1 MRHAIGNSAWPTR
14 RWIAAVLVACSAI
27 GGSLHAQQRPATAQN
42 PAAADYL
49 YEPDGYLVEPDAITR
64 AAIYADRHFGKGDLN
79 NGLYID
85 FANMVAG
92 AGWIAAGPGYRRWY
106 SKDQLLIDASAGV
119 SWHGY
124 KMAQARVELPKLMRS
139 RLLLGGQAKL
149 QDFTQIKFY
158 GEGPAARAV
167 ERERLSAEV
176 ERRRRLCDAA
186 AGRMGRRQR
195 QRRVAG
201 AVDPQSPAASSGTLS
216 LPCSSCSRATR
227 CSRVT
232 SPPSCTPRCG
242 VSADRRD
249 YPGHPTRGGLVR
261 GAITGY
267 ADRDAGLFSFRRYEA
282 EAEHFVPFDGARMVL
297 ALHGWVASTQTD
309 LSQIVPFYL
318 EPSIGGQNSLRSFP
332 DFRFHDRNLALVN
345 VEARIAVFSHM
356 DAAVFVD
363 AGNVAPRFGD
373 LNLDKRSY
381 GVGARFHTRR
391 EDVRPSRC
399 GARRRR
405 VAPGV
410 PADRAIE
417 SVAVFATDGR
427 RAVRAVG
434 ETDHEACVLGRGRVG
449 VRRDRHGLRRREAAD
464 AGVARGSWRDVVGAA
479 DRSRRARYLLRTVG
493 PRVAPNPVDTYT
505 FVEGSTRASISG

>member
-1 MRHAIGNSAWPTR
+1 MRHAIANSAWHTR

-64 AAIYADRHFGKGDLN
+64 AAIYADRHFGKGDLT

-92 AGWIAAGPGYRRWY
+92 AGWIAVGPGYRRWY
-106 SKDQLLIDASAGV
+106 SKDQLLVDASAGV

-139 RLLLGGQAKL
+139 RLLLGGQGRL
-149 QDFTQIKFY
+149 QDFTQIAFY
-158 GEGPAARAV
+158 GEGPATAPSNESDYRLKSKDLVGYATLRPVEWVDVNGSIGLLAPSILEPGGFFRHARPTAQQLFARDAV
-167 ERERLSAEV
+167 FTHDEPTFTHTEI
-176 ERRRRLCDAA
+176 
-186 AGRMGRRQR
+186 
-195 QRRVAG
+195 
-201 AVDPQSPAASSGTLS
+201 
-216 LPCSSCSRATR
+216 
-227 CSRVT
+227 
-232 SPPSCTPRCG
+232 G

-249 YPGHPTRGGLVR
+249 YPGHPTSGGLVR

-267 ADRDAGLFSFRRYEA
+267 ADRDTGLFSFRRYEA

-309 LSQIVPFYL
+309 PGQIVPFYL

-363 AGNVAPRFGD
+363 AGNVAARFGD
-373 LNLDKRSY
+373 LNLDQRSY

-391 EDVRPSRC
+391 ETF
-399 GARRRR
+399 AR
-405 VAPGV
+405 V
-410 PADRAIE
+410 D
-417 SVAVFATDGR
+417 
-427 RAVRAVG
+427 
-434 ETDHEACVLGRGRVG
+434 
-449 VRRDRHGLRRREAAD
+449 
-464 AGVARGSWRDVVGAA
+464 VARGVEGWRLVF
-479 DRSRRARYLLRTVG
+479 RMTEPLNPSRYSRRTADV
-493 PRVAPNPVDTYT
+493 P
-505 FVEGSTRASISG
+505 FVP